1 MDTITVKISDLW
13 EKVNQMKQDGMDNV
27 TISLLEAEE
36 DIPALMN
43 LTARKKSDDEDWES
57 AADWDYDYIEAI

>member
-57 AADWDYDYIEAI
+57 DADWDYDYIEAI

>member
-1 MDTITVKISDLW
+1 MDNITVKISDLW

>member
-27 TISLLEAEE
+27 TISLFEAEE
-36 DIPALMN
+36 GIPALMN